1 MARPAPAAARA
12 LKIIDLLV
20 THRGEQFTISD
31 IARRTGTSLG
41 STHAVLAV
49 LEETGYLSRHPVRR
63 TYGLGPALVSA
74 GMAALEQHPAIR
86 VATEQISKLAAE
98 LDADVVVTAA
108 TPAEIVFVVVGGT
121 GSRYGPGFREGERV
135 PLVPPLGLVF
145 MAWADPGEVEAWLG
159 RAPVALER
167 DRVELALATVRE
179 RGYAL
184 GRASAMTRA
193 LGDRPVSSAAA
204 HPDDGGVGDGDAG
217 DGRDALVASISLHD
231 DYDLPTVEPA
241 REYDLGMA
249 SAPVFDSDGRVFV
262 AITASGFSPTLTG
275 REVVDIG
282 ERVKACATVVTK
294 QTRGRLRA

>member
-86 VATEQISKLAAE
+86 VATEQITKLAAE

-184 GRASAMTRA
+184 GRGPAF
-193 LGDRPVSSAAA
+193 GDRPASFAGAR
-204 HPDDGGVGDGDAG
+204 PDDADGGDD
-217 DGRDALVASISLHD
+217 RHTLVASISLHD
-231 DYDLPTVEPA
+231 DYDLPSVEPEG
-241 REYDLGMA
+241 EYDLGMA

-262 AITASGFSPTLTG
+262 AITASGFSPALSG

-282 ERVKACATVVTK
+282 ERVRACATVVTK
-294 QTRGRLRA
+294 QTRGRLRV

>member
-1 MARPAPAAARA
+1 MARPAPAAERA

-31 IARRTGTSLG
+31 IARRTGMSLG
-41 STHAVLAV
+41 SAHAVLAV
-49 LEETGYLSRHPVRR
+49 LEETGYLGRHPVRR

-74 GMAALEQHPAIR
+74 GMAALDQHPAIR
-86 VATEQISKLAAE
+86 VATEELGGLAAE

-108 TPAEIVFVVVGGT
+108 TPADIVFVAVGGK

-159 RAPVALER
+159 RAPVDLDR
-167 DRVELALATVRE
+167 DRVEEALTAVRD

-184 GRASAMTRA
+184 GRVGPT
-193 LGDRPVSSAAA
+193 GRPLPAPPTAPGA
-204 HPDDGGVGDGDAG
+204 DGGG
-217 DGRDALVASISLHD
+217 GREKLMETISLHD
-231 DYDLPTVEPA
+231 DYDLPRLEPET
-241 REYDLGMA
+241 EYELGMA
-249 SAPVFDSDGRVFV
+249 SAPVFDADGRVFV
-262 AITASGFSPTLTG
+262 AVTASGFSPRLTG
-275 REVVDIG
+275 REITDIG

-294 QTRGRLRA
+294 RTRGRIPA

>member
-86 VATEQISKLAAE
+86 VATEQINKLAAE
-98 LDADVVVTAA
+98 LEADVVVTAA
-108 TPAEIVFVVVGGT
+108 TPAEIVFVAVAET
-121 GSRYGPGFREGERV
+121 SSRYGPDFREGERV

-145 MAWADPGEVEAWLG
+145 MAWADPAEVEAWLG
-159 RAPVALER
+159 RAQVALDRER
-167 DRVELALATVRE
+167 ADLALATVRE

-184 GRASAMTRA
+184 GQASAVRRV
-193 LGDRPVSSAAA
+193 LGDRPVPLAAPRSGA
-204 HPDDGGVGDGDAG
+204 GGEED
-217 DGRDALVASISLHD
+217 REALMASVSLHD
-231 DYDLPTVEPA
+231 DYDLPAVDPDG
-241 REYDLGMA
+241 RYDLGMA

-262 AITASGFSPTLTG
+262 AITASGFSPGLTG
-275 REVVDIG
+275 REVADIG
-282 ERVKACATVVTK
+282 ERVRACATVVTK

>member
-1 MARPAPAAARA
+1 MARPAPAVEKA

-31 IARRTGTSLG
+31 LARRTGSSLG
-41 STHAVLAV
+41 SAHAVLAV
-49 LEETGYLSRHPVRR
+49 LEQTGYLSRHPTRK

-86 VATEQISKLAAE
+86 AAVDQIPKLAAE

-108 TPAEIVFVVVGGT
+108 TPAEIVFVAVGGP

-145 MAWADPGEVEAWLG
+145 MAWAHPLEVEAWLG
-159 RAPVALER
+159 RARVALEP
-167 DRVELALATVRE
+167 DRVRLALAAVRE

-184 GRASAMTRA
+184 GLA
-193 LGDRPVSSAAA
+193 LGGSRDQPQESA
-204 HPDDGGVGDGDAG
+204 
-217 DGRDALVASISLHD
+217 SLRD

-241 REYDLGMA
+241 RSYDLGMA
-249 SAPVFDSDGRVFV
+249 SAPVFDADRRVLV
-262 AITASGFSPTLTG
+262 AITASGFTPGLTG
-275 REVVDIG
+275 REVLDIG
-282 ERVKACATVVTK
+282 ERVRACATIVTK
-294 QTRGRLRA
+294 QARGRLPH

>member
-12 LKIIDLLV
+12 LQIIDLLV

-31 IARRTGTSLG
+31 IARRTGIGLG

-86 VATEQISKLAAE
+86 VAAEQITKLAAE

-159 RAPVALER
+159 RAPVALDR
-167 DRVELALATVRE
+167 DRVELGLATVRE

-184 GRASAMTRA
+184 GRISAMRRV
-193 LGDRPVSSAAA
+193 LGDRPASFADPR
-204 HPDDGGVGDGDAG
+204 PDEGGDH
-217 DGRDALVASISLHD
+217 DALVASISLHD
-231 DYDLPTVEPA
+231 DYDLPAIEPG

-262 AITASGFSPTLTG
+262 AITASGFSPGLTG
-275 REVVDIG
+275 RDVVDIG
-282 ERVKACATVVTK
+282 ERVRACATVVTK
-294 QTRGRLRA
+294 QTRGRPRG